1 MNDTVTCP
9 VKDDEI
15 TGDDC
20 ILVCDVA
27 DGMIKPTCL
36 PEGIEWNEHKR
47 MLCRSCRYHADLD
60 ESAISEPFPSA

>member
-9 VKDDEI
+9 VKGDEI

-20 ILVCDVA
+20 IIVCDVA

-36 PEGIEWNEHKR
+36 PQGIEWNEEQQRKCK
-47 MLCRSCRYHADLD
+47 MCRYHADIA
-60 ESAISEPFPSA
+60 E